1 MFQMLSQA
9 GPVALLSLILAVL
22 PLGFGVAYAIRPTE
36 LRLALM
42 RPISLAAIF
51 AGLSGSL
58 SGAINVLRMM
68 WVTEPQVDTRVLAVG
83 SAEAIVP
90 LFVAFGSL
98 TVAWLC

>member
-1 MFQMLSQA
+1 
-9 GPVALLSLILAVL
+9 
-22 PLGFGVAYAIRPTE
+22 
-36 LRLALM
+36 M

-98 TVAWLC
+98 TVAWLCAAVGLSRHQ